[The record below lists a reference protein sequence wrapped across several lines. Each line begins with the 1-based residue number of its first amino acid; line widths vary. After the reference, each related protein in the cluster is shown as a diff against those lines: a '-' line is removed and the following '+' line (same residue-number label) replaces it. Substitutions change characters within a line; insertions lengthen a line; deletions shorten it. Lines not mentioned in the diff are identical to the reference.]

1 MLWNIV
7 KGVVAAVLVTKITER
22 YFKDKNA
29 VAAPAQSNARSK
41 PDVPGE
47 AVPSAPLNAKPRTAR
62 KPAAAK
68 SSVKSAVKPKPKP
81 VLKPPVLK
89 PVVKQDIKDTKPLN
103 DPLNATESTI

>member
-47 AVPSAPLNAKPRTAR
+47 AVPAAPLNAKPRTVR

-68 SSVKSAVKPKPKP
+68 SPVKPAVKPQPR
-81 VLKPPVLK
+81 
-89 PVVKQDIKDTKPLN
+89 PVVKPGVKQDVKETKSLN

>member
-22 YFKDKNA
+22 YFKDKNS

-41 PDVPGE
+41 PDVSGE
-47 AVPSAPLNAKPRTAR
+47 AMPAAPGAAKPRTVR
-62 KPAAAK
+62 KPAATNSA
-68 SSVKSAVKPKPKP
+68 VKSAVKPKPKP
-81 VLKPPVLK
+81 VVKPA
-89 PVVKQDIKDTKPLN
+89 VKQDIKDTKPLN

>member
-22 YFKDKNA
+22 YFKDKNS
-29 VAAPAQSNARSK
+29 VTAPAESNARSK
-41 PDVPGE
+41 PDLSGE
-47 AVPSAPLNAKPRTAR
+47 VAPAAPVAARPRTVR

-68 SSVKSAVKPKPKP
+68 SPVKPAVKPQPR
-81 VLKPPVLK
+81 
-89 PVVKQDIKDTKPLN
+89 PVVKPGVKQDVKETKSLN

>member
-1 MLWNIV
+1 MLRNIV

-41 PDVPGE
+41 PDLSGE
-47 AVPSAPLNAKPRTAR
+47 AVPSATIVAKPRTVR
-62 KPAAAK
+62 KPAA
-68 SSVKSAVKPKPKP
+68 VKSPVKPAVKPKPKP
-81 VLKPPVLK
+81 IVKP